1 MTADSE
7 RQTEARLTEL
17 EIKLAFTEDLVER
30 LDAVV
35 IEQQRQIDRLMQEL
49 LRLREQMQQAGSATS
64 GPSGDERPPHY

>member
-1 MTADSE
+1 MSSDPE

-49 LRLREQMQQAGSATS
+49 MRLREQMQQAGSATS

>member
-30 LDAVV
+30 LDAVA

-49 LRLREQMQQAGSATS
+49 LRLREQVQQAGSATS

>member
-1 MTADSE
+1 MSSDPE

-49 LRLREQMQQAGSATS
+49 LRLREQMQQVGSATS

>member
-1 MTADSE
+1 MISDPES
-7 RQTEARLTEL
+7 QTEARLTEL

-35 IEQQRQIDRLMQEL
+35 IKQQRQIDQLMQEL
-49 LRLREQMQQAGSATS
+49 MRLREQVQQAGSATS

>member
-1 MTADSE
+1 MTSDPES
-7 RQTEARLTEL
+7 QTEARLTEL

-35 IEQQRQIDRLMQEL
+35 IGQQRQIDQLMQEL
-49 LRLREQMQQAGSATS
+49 MRLREQVQQAGSATS

>member
-1 MTADSE
+1 MSSDPE

-49 LRLREQMQQAGSATS
+49 LRLREQVQQAGSATS

>member
-1 MTADSE
+1 MSADPE

>member
-1 MTADSE
+1 MSSDPE

-49 LRLREQMQQAGSATS
+49 LRLREQMQ
-64 GPSGDERPPHY
+64 H

>member
-1 MTADSE
+1 MSSDPE

-49 LRLREQMQQAGSATS
+49 LRLREQVQQADSATS

>member
-1 MTADSE
+1 MSSDPE

-30 LDAVV
+30 LDAVM

>member
-1 MTADSE
+1 MSSDPES
-7 RQTEARLTEL
+7 QTEARLTEL

-49 LRLREQMQQAGSATS
+49 MRLREQMQQAGSATS

>member
-1 MTADSE
+1 MSSDPE

-30 LDAVV
+30 LDTVV

>member
-1 MTADSE
+1 MSSDPES
-7 RQTEARLTEL
+7 QTEARLTEL

-30 LDAVV
+30 LDTVV

>member
-1 MTADSE
+1 MSSDPE

-30 LDAVV
+30 LEAVV

>member
-1 MTADSE
+1 MSSDPES
-7 RQTEARLTEL
+7 QTEARLTEL

-30 LDAVV
+30 LDTVV

-49 LRLREQMQQAGSATS
+49 MRLREQMQQAGSATS

>member
-1 MTADSE
+1 MSSDTE

-17 EIKLAFTEDLVER
+17 EIKLAFTEDVVER

-49 LRLREQMQQAGSATS
+49 MRLREQMQQAGSATS

>member
-49 LRLREQMQQAGSATS
+49 LRLREQVQQAGSATS
-64 GPSGDERPPHY
+64 RPSGDERPPHY

>member
-1 MTADSE
+1 MSSGPE

>member
-1 MTADSE
+1 MSSDPES
-7 RQTEARLTEL
+7 QTEARLTEL
-17 EIKLAFTEDLVER
+17 EIKLAFTEDVVER

>member
-1 MTADSE
+1 MSSDPES
-7 RQTEARLTEL
+7 QTEARLTEL
-17 EIKLAFTEDLVER
+17 EIKLAFTEDVVER

-49 LRLREQMQQAGSATS
+49 MRLREQMQQAGSATS

>member
-1 MTADSE
+1 MSSDPE

-30 LDAVV
+30 LDAVA

-49 LRLREQMQQAGSATS
+49 LRLREQVQQAGSATS

>member
-1 MTADSE
+1 MSSDPE

>member
-1 MTADSE
+1 MSSDPE
-7 RQTEARLTEL
+7 RQTQARLTEL

>member
-1 MTADSE
+1 V
-7 RQTEARLTEL
+7 
-17 EIKLAFTEDLVER
+17 VER

-49 LRLREQMQQAGSATS
+49 MRLREQMQQAGSATS

>member
-1 MTADSE
+1 MSSDPE

-30 LDAVV
+30 LDTVV

-49 LRLREQMQQAGSATS
+49 MRLREQMQQAGSATS

>member
-49 LRLREQMQQAGSATS
+49 LRLREQVQQAGSARS

>member
-49 LRLREQMQQAGSATS
+49 LRLREQVQQAGSATS